1 MKALKASISH
11 FWEVR
16 QMYRMLCGDLRR
28 LFKSKIFYMALVL
41 YAFLIALSVKKAPVL
56 KVPIM
61 AIACLPIIV
70 MQGASMSIDSM
81 SNGLGF
87 LIFSFFLSMLKSG
100 ENSVGLKDIAI
111 FTLLTILIALCRTP
125 YLAFIFL
132 LLFIPIKNYKTKFYY
147 LFLATLFCM
156 TSLSVSSC
164 TKDEVNEQTELVVK
178 DATNHNEALKLE
190 QDYPIENLAFLMKGI
205 FVLEDEQNNITS
217 VMAFDQDSIYIF
229 SCNTCQYKH
238 KKYQLQQ
245 NGTILQIDNQKIP
258 IARWAYLNNHNQGI
272 IPLKLTPDNTQ
283 YWLAFEKIILGDGN
297 EQQEFDRT
305 QLIAFIRNQKP

>member
-1 MKALKASISH
+1 MYHIYIDDILNYIQKKNLKVNNYRNKLFEISYKS
-11 FWEVR
+11 FIA
-16 QMYRMLCGDLRR
+16 GN
-28 LFKSKIFYMALVL
+28 SKICEKCKGEMNHN
-41 YAFLIALSVKKAPVL
+41 LICNNCP
-56 KVPIM
+56 
-61 AIACLPIIV
+61 
-70 MQGASMSIDSM
+70 DY
-81 SNGLGF
+81 
-87 LIFSFFLSMLKSG
+87 
-100 ENSVGLKDIAI
+100 
-111 FTLLTILIALCRTP
+111 ILINCVWRESNPIVDDDLTLFFMMPLRDE
-125 YLAFIFL
+125 FNN
-132 LLFIPIKNYKTKFYY
+132 LFIHKTKTYKKNFYY

>member
-1 MKALKASISH
+1 MK
-11 FWEVR
+11 
-16 QMYRMLCGDLRR
+16 
-28 LFKSKIFYMALVL
+28 
-41 YAFLIALSVKKAPVL
+41 
-56 KVPIM
+56 
-61 AIACLPIIV
+61 
-70 MQGASMSIDSM
+70 
-81 SNGLGF
+81 N
-87 LIFSFFLSMLKSG
+87 
-100 ENSVGLKDIAI
+100 
-111 FTLLTILIALCRTP
+111 
-125 YLAFIFL
+125 
-132 LLFIPIKNYKTKFYY
+132 FYY

-205 FVLEDEQNNITS
+205 FVLEDEQNNIIS

-305 QLIAFIRNQKP
+305 QLIAFIRNQNP